1 MAQILIVEDDNDIN
15 QAVTK
20 FLTQQGAQIRQAY
33 SGTEGILLWKMYSP
47 DLIIA
52 DLMLPGISGEDF
64 LREIRKESSVP
75 VIVLSAR
82 DGLADKV
89 NLLGIGADDYMTKPF
104 EMEELWAR
112 IQVQLR
118 RQNRE
123 VDHSQNLR
131 FGQWRLDMEERTL
144 YACGQPVTLTRH
156 EFDIAELLVRRPK
169 KVFTKQEIYE
179 AVWNQDY
186 FVEDKTIN
194 VHISNIRSKLKESGT
209 DDYIQT
215 VWGIGFKMCSDQ
227 RL

>member
-104 EMEELWAR
+104 EMEELWAK
-112 IQVQLR
+112 IKC
-118 RQNRE
+118 
-123 VDHSQNLR
+123 S
-131 FGQWRLDMEERTL
+131 FAG
-144 YACGQPVTLTRH
+144 
-156 EFDIAELLVRRPK
+156 
-169 KVFTKQEIYE
+169 
-179 AVWNQDY
+179 
-186 FVEDKTIN
+186 KTE
-194 VHISNIRSKLKESGT
+194 KLIIHK
-209 DDYIQT
+209 I
-215 VWGIGFKMCSDQ
+215 
-227 RL
+227 